1 MSLEHEASP
10 RAMGITV
17 SEELLQTKPLELG
30 RYSYFKLG
38 NSSLT
43 QLRNAKVITGPK
55 TPLDKKKPDGLIL
68 GPDASVK
75 AFIEYKTPT
84 EFKTKAQQQKAIDQ
98 EIDVARALCKVY
110 IVTDGQ
116 TTLWINPATG
126 NRILREDGSEVT
138 DTVDVLKFHPGGLTT
153 EQVQAFEGLIDMAD
167 VSLSDTVDTIQP
179 PQLLDPAPLA
189 QALWQKIWINTGK
202 EPEKCLYN
210 VVELFVFKFLSD
222 LDVIKAHNSFSAIY
236 RVRTKESAEEALRLY
251 ADSSRKNIRQLF
263 PKGPDGTT
271 VINGTIFVNEQG
283 APNMAQA
290 GLFGEVLDQF
300 EAFDKEHGS
309 FRHIQRDFKTRL
321 YESFLR
327 QSAGV
332 KALGQYFTPRNV
344 VRAIVK
350 MSSASSL
357 APNARIADPFCGVGG
372 FVLETIVGNPHIYKQ
387 FEPKNG
393 VVKTDMTIVGYDKG
407 TDEKEDERTIILA
420 KANMLIYFSDLLAQN
435 HTEKT
440 LQSFSSGAFNS
451 VFQLLRSNLG
461 TFARVADEPYDLIL
475 TNPPYVTS
483 GVSSLRKAIDEGG
496 LANHYTAGGRGT
508 ESLAME
514 WIVRNLAPGG
524 QAIVVVPDGLL
535 IQKPVLDFIAK
546 RCTIQAIIALPTRT
560 FYSTSKKTYVL
571 AVTKRH
577 DGAPAQT
584 DPVFA
589 YLVSEMGE
597 TRDNYRFPIPQDDLD
612 VAADKFNQFK
622 GSPATFTSEDPRCKI
637 VPVNELSVAGNW
649 LVDRRWTSTEKAE
662 LGIAEQATEFTEDEF
677 VALVAEAQ
685 ALLSDYLSEVDGVN

>member
-1 MSLEHEASP
+1 M
-10 RAMGITV
+10 
-17 SEELLQTKPLELG
+17 SEELLQSKPLELG

-38 NSSLT
+38 NSTLT
-43 QLRNAKVITGPK
+43 QLRNAKVIAGPK
-55 TPLDKKKPDGLIL
+55 TKLDRKKPDGLVL

-75 AFIEYKTPT
+75 AFVEYKTPA

-98 EIDVARALCKVY
+98 EIEVAKSLCKVY

-116 TTLWINPATG
+116 KTIWINPATG
-126 NRILREDGSEVT
+126 NRILREDGSEVSSV
-138 DTVDVLKFHPGGLTT
+138 VDVLQFYPGGMTS
-153 EQVQAFEGLIDMAD
+153 EQVKVFEELIDMAD
-167 VSLSDTVDTIQP
+167 ASLDAETDVIQTP
-179 PQLLDPAPLA
+179 ELLDPAPLA

-222 LDVIKAHNSFSAIY
+222 LDVVKSHNNFSAIY
-236 RVRTKESAEEALRLY
+236 RVRTRESAAEALKLY
-251 ADSSRKNIRQLF
+251 ADSSRKNIRDLF
-263 PKGPDGTT
+263 PKGDDGTT

-283 APNMAQA
+283 APNLAQA

-350 MSSASSL
+350 MSSASTL
-357 APNARIADPFCGVGG
+357 APSARVADPFCGVGG
-372 FVLETIVGNPHIYKQ
+372 FLLETIVGNPHIYKQ

-393 VVKTDMTIVGYDKG
+393 LVKTDMTIVGYDKG

-435 HTEKT
+435 HSEKT

-451 VFQLLRSNLG
+451 VFKLLRSNLG
-461 TFARVADEPYDLIL
+461 TFAKVDDEPYDLIL

-483 GVSSLRKAIDEGG
+483 GVSSLRKAIEEGG
-496 LANHYTAGGRGT
+496 LAGHYTSGGRGT

-514 WIVRNLAPGG
+514 WIIRNLAPGG

-535 IQKPVLDFIAK
+535 IQKPVLNYISK
-546 RCTIQAIIALPTRT
+546 TCRVQAVISLPTRT

-571 AVTKRH
+571 AVTRLH
-577 DGAPAQT
+577 PGESAQT
-584 DPVFA
+584 DPVFT

-597 TRDNYRFPIPQDDLD
+597 TRDNYRFPMAQDDLN

-622 GSPATFTSEDPRCKI
+622 GSPATFTSEDPRCK
-637 VPVNELSVAGNW
+637 VVAFSELAENGNW
-649 LVDRRWTSTEKAE
+649 LVDRRWTLAEKAE
-662 LGIAEQATEFTEDEF
+662 LGIVEQPTEFTEDEF
-677 VALVAEAQ
+677 VSLVTEAQ
-685 ALLSDYLSEVDGVN
+685 TLLGEFLGSVHVDD